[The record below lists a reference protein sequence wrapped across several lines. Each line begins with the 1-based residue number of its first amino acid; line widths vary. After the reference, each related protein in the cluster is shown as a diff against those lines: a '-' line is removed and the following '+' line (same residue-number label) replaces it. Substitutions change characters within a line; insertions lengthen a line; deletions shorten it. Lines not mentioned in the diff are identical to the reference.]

1 MAKLGTKGTNQMKHR
16 AILLYNALALLTL
29 CGNIIAI
36 FTVIY
41 LLLDYWGIGGIIDQR
56 GFSLLGMPWFDQIG
70 RTVYFS
76 SITLFSVGY
85 GDLIPVGWSRLIAI
99 LEATVGY
106 ILPAVITVQ
115 YLGLMRSPIN
125 RWLNEGR
132 SEEDEEDKKD

>member
-1 MAKLGTKGTNQMKHR
+1 MKNKGV
-16 AILLYNALALLTL
+16 LLFNSLALLTL
-29 CGNIIAI
+29 CGNIIGI

-41 LLLDYWGIGGIIDQR
+41 LVLDYWGIGGIIDQR

-76 SITLFSVGY
+76 AITLFSVGY

-99 LEATVGY
+99 MEATIGY

-115 YLGLMRSPIN
+115 YLGLMRSPVN
-125 RWLNEGR
+125 KWLKGDED
-132 SEEDEEDKKD
+132 DEEKD

>member
-1 MAKLGTKGTNQMKHR
+1 MKNK
-16 AILLYNALALLTL
+16 ANILYNFLALLTL
-29 CGNIIAI
+29 CGNIIGV

-41 LLLDYWGIGGIIDQR
+41 LVIDYWGIGGIIDQR

-76 SITLFSVGY
+76 AITLFSVGY

-99 LEATVGY
+99 MEATIGY

-115 YLGLMRSPIN
+115 YLGLMRSPVN
-125 RWLNEGR
+125 KWRKGDGAADD
-132 SEEDEEDKKD
+132 EDDEDDDEKD

>member
-1 MAKLGTKGTNQMKHR
+1 MKHKGV
-16 AILLYNALALLTL
+16 LLFNSLALLTL
-29 CGNIIAI
+29 CGNIIGI

-41 LLLDYWGIGGIIDQR
+41 LVLDYWGIGGIIDQR

-76 SITLFSVGY
+76 AITLFSVGY

-99 LEATVGY
+99 MEATIGY

-115 YLGLMRSPIN
+115 YLGLMRSPVN
-125 RWLNEGR
+125 KWLKGDED
-132 SEEDEEDKKD
+132 DEEKD